1 MVVDDA
7 FTPIVGDRAAQQI
20 GFLVVQHQN
29 RQLVSNIEAPTDP
42 QATPFT
48 KDQVLTEF
56 TDVTNRL
63 GRMQGKLHMSVDES
77 FPPVIMPPAVFLL
90 P

>member
-1 MVVDDA
+1 MVVGDA
-7 FTPIVGDRAAQQI
+7 FTPIVGVRAAQQI

-29 RQLVSNIEAPTDP
+29 RQLVSNIEAPTNP

-63 GRMQGKLHMSVDES
+63 GRMQGKLHM
-77 FPPVIMPPAVFLL
+77 
-90 P
+90 